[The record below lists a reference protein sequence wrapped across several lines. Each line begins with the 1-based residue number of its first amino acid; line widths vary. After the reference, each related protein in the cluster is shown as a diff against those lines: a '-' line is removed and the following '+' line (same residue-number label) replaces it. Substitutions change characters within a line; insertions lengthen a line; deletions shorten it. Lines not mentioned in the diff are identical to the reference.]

1 MSIRKMIKKSL
12 IIFFTVFMVV
22 NLIACG
28 GDFNVKKPEGLY
40 FNTEVDFGD
49 GLTPV
54 SDVFTKEYLNFNP
67 NGSGV
72 WISSIDMDFKWKL
85 KGDTL
90 TITREVFNKEEV
102 YTAVW
107 DGEKILLNYDETIL
121 LFEKVE

>member
-1 MSIRKMIKKSL
+1 MSIKKEIKKSL
-12 IIFFTVFMVV
+12 IIFVTVFMVV
-22 NLIACG
+22 NLMACG
-28 GDFNVKKPEGLY
+28 KDSNVKKPEGLY

-49 GLTPV
+49 GFSPV
-54 SDVFTKEYLNFNP
+54 SDVFTDEYLDFNP
-67 NGSGV
+67 DGIGI
-72 WISSIDMDFKWKL
+72 WKSSFDMDFKWKL

-121 LFEKVE
+121 LFDKVE

>member
-1 MSIRKMIKKSL
+1 MYYSYKVVLKRRLNVLSPLPEVNKEEK
-12 IIFFTVFMVV
+12 FTDEY
-22 NLIACG
+22 L
-28 GDFNVKKPEGLY
+28 DFNP
-40 FNTEVDFGD
+40 D
-49 GLTPV
+49 GIGIW
-54 SDVFTKEYLNFNP
+54 K
-67 NGSGV
+67 
-72 WISSIDMDFKWKL
+72 SSFDMDFKWKL